1 VGAGQDGRFG
11 LVGYGVGDDM
21 RVLSLFDGISCGQL
35 ALHRAGV
42 PVSAYFASEVD
53 KHAITV
59 TQRNWP
65 NTIQLGDV
73 RNVHPEQVGPI
84 DILIGGSPCQGFS
97 NAGKGLGFDDPRSQ
111 LFFEYVRL
119 LGALK
124 PRWFLLEN
132 VRMKQHDQNIIT
144 ALLGVAPVKIN
155 SADFSAQNRER
166 LYWTNIPV
174 APSVDRGILLADIL
188 EIQGDVD
195 RDKSYCIDA
204 NYHKGG
210 NLKSYAKGRRQLVF
224 PVREKSNTLRV
235 GGRGSPP
242 EAKQCWD
249 SFAMRDGT
257 FRKLTVT
264 ECERLQTLP
273 DGYTEGV
280 SNTQRY
286 RAIGNGWTVD
296 VIAHILRGI
305 QT

>member
-1 VGAGQDGRFG
+1 MGASQDGRLG
-11 LVGYGVGDDM
+11 LVGYGVGGGM

-42 PVSAYFASEVD
+42 PVTAYFASEVD
-53 KHAITV
+53 KHAIAV

-65 NTIQLGDV
+65 NTVQLGDV

-97 NAGKGLGFDDPRSQ
+97 IAGKGLGFDDPRSQ

-174 APSVDRGILLADIL
+174 APWVDRGILLADIL
-188 EIQGDVD
+188 EIEGDVD

-224 PVREKSNTLRV
+224 S
-235 GGRGSPP
+235 
-242 EAKQCWD
+242 D
-249 SFAMRDGT
+249 ST

-305 QT
+305 QA